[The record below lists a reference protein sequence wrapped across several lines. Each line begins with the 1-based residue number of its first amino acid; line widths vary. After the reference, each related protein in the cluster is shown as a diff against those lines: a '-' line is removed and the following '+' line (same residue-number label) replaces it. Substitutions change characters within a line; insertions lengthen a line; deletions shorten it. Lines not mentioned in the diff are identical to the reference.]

1 MVQISVCAPVPSF
14 ASGAAILAF
23 PPSRH
28 TGAARYI
35 AKWQATNWSGR
46 SSRIIGSSAAQR
58 G

>member
-1 MVQISVCAPVPSF
+1 MVQISARTP
-14 ASGAAILAF
+14 AGIRADAAILA
-23 PPSRH
+23 RH

-46 SSRIIGSSAAQR
+46 SSRMIGSSAAQR